1 LTQRSKLLE
10 IEDMNADTSSSD
22 TTLNSTTSAVT
33 ETVAAAPAKAI
44 ALATTVVTSALD
56 SLETLRLKARGA
68 AAAGLDYGDTVAR
81 NVSAAGRRLIDQADV
96 AAVAGLA
103 KARTLALGALER
115 ARPAAEPAATAPVA
129 QA

>member
-1 LTQRSKLLE
+1 
-10 IEDMNADTSSSD
+10 MNADTSSTSD
-22 TTLNSTTSAVT
+22 PISNVTATASAA
-33 ETVAAAPAKAI
+33 VATAPAKAI

-56 SLETLRLKARGA
+56 SLEALRLKAVGA

-81 NVSAAGRRLIDQADV
+81 NASAAGRRLVDQVDV

-115 ARPAAEPAATAPVA
+115 ARSTDAVAGEPAPSAPVA
-129 QA
+129 SA